1 MERSGSSASGL
12 YPPFG
17 RVEGLG
23 IVGLAVAA
31 LPGGTGGIPRAAE
44 KDRSVY
50 LWNLVGERL
59 GDQGALPDVVA
70 SRLGLMGTNARPL
83 ALDEGRR
90 KRACAIG
97 PK

>member
-31 LPGGTGGIPRAAE
+31 LPGGTGGILRAAE

-59 GDQGALPDVVA
+59 GDQFLH
-70 SRLGLMGTNARPL
+70 LHARHSSTVS
-83 ALDEGRR
+83 DSHR
-90 KRACAIG
+90 
-97 PK
+97 